1 MTSKSLDLGCGKNI
15 RNPFNCESLY
25 GLDIRERPEEN
36 IKTCDLTIEPIPF
49 EDNFFDCVSA
59 FDFIEHIPRIIYAPN
74 RRFPFIELMSEIYR
88 VLKMGGVFLSVT
100 PAFTQEAAWRDPT
113 HVNIIT
119 ENTFPL
125 YFDDVNCW
133 GRDYG
138 FRGAFHIEGQQWA
151 EGGFHLE
158 TLMKK
163 VPELTAPNLSKEI

>member
-74 RRFPFIELMSEIYR
+74 RRFPFIELMNEIYR
-88 VLKMGGVFLSVT
+88 VLKMGGGFLSVT
-100 PAFTQEAAWRDPT
+100 PAFPQESAWRDPT

-125 YFDDVNCW
+125 YFDNVNCW

-163 VPELTAPNLSKEI
+163 VPELTAPNLSKGI

>member
-1 MTSKSLDLGCGKNI
+1 MTTKSLDLGCGKNI
-15 RNPFNCESLY
+15 RNPFNCEFLY

-36 IKTCDLTIEPIPF
+36 IKSCDLTIEPIPF

-100 PAFTQEAAWRDPT
+100 PAFPKQEAYMDPT

-119 ENTFPL
+119 EHTFL
-125 YFDDVNCW
+125 AYFDDVNCW

-138 FRGAFHIEGQQWA
+138 FKGAFHIEGQQWGA
-151 EGGFHLE
+151 SGFHLE

-163 VPELTAPNLSKEI
+163 VPELAPNPPHNI